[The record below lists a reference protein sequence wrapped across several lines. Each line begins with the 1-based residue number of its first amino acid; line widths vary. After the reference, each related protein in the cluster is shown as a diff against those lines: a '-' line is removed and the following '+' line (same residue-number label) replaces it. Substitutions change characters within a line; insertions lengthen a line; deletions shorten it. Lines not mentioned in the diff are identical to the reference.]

1 MMRCSYTV
9 VLMRLI
15 IINNQMSDEF
25 HSPLTLILFFN
36 ICVSISCHGLTHSFI
51 YPESDCRVF
60 YLKLEWLRSGSAAKD
75 FVKWVDDH
83 NLGRVSLQERGKQ
96 IPRTRWEA
104 LVRRSM
110 TRGRLQI
117 ASAKRERLVRRF
129 GRSACVINTAVLK
142 LHIYR
147 AIPQIKPFLGSDCEL
162 KQKAKVI
169 FASAKWDRLSVFLVC
184 A

>member
-1 MMRCSYTV
+1 MTCSYTV

-36 ICVSISCHGLTHSFI
+36 ICVSISCHGSTHSFI

-96 IPRTRWEA
+96 LRRTRWKA

-117 ASAKRERLVRRF
+117 ASAKHERLVRRF
-129 GRSACVINTAVLK
+129 GRSACHK
-142 LHIYR
+142 YR
-147 AIPQIKPFLGSDCEL
+147 SFKTTYLQSYFTN
-162 KQKAKVI
+162 KALFRVWLWAETESQTN
-169 FASAKWDRLSVFLVC
+169 FSLR
-184 A
+184 